1 MRTSRQRD
9 WAHSEEGH
17 HDAPARTPSQP
28 LFRMIH
34 RLSARFAESDGR
46 NDDALLPGLR
56 PESLLAFEPI
66 WARLPDH
73 AHLVPGL
80 AAASAAGGAAAD
92 ASAGRDAT

>member
-1 MRTSRQRD
+1 MTTWLNESIQM
-9 WAHSEEGH
+9 
-17 HDAPARTPSQP
+17 Q
-28 LFRMIH
+28 FRVIDG
-34 RLSARFAESDGR
+34 LSVRFAESGDR
-46 NDDALLPGLR
+46 DDHALLLSPW

-66 WARLPDH
+66 WARLPGH

>member
-9 WAHSEEGH
+9 PAHSEEGH
-17 HDAPARTPSQP
+17 HDDPARTPTHP

-46 NDDALLPGLR
+46 NDDALLPGL

>member
-1 MRTSRQRD
+1 
-9 WAHSEEGH
+9 
-17 HDAPARTPSQP
+17 
-28 LFRMIH
+28 MIH

-46 NDDALLPGLR
+46 NDDALLPGL

-80 AAASAAGGAAAD
+80 AAASAAGGAAGD
-92 ASAGRDAT
+92 TSTGRDAT